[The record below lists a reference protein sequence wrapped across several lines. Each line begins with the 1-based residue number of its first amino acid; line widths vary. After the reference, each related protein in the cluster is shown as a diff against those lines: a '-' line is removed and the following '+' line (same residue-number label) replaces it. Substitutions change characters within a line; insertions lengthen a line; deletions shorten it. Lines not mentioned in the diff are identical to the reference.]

1 VELAVLWVQ
10 RQQSHRL
17 QVAQREHLAVA
28 LAATEPQ
35 AEVQAL
41 VVAAVAQTVQ
51 ERVAQ
56 VAMAEALVLVAAAE
70 LLELTLSVTLAL
82 AEMVLKGMRSS
93 SLTNYETNRSH
104 RRNYDH
110 KRLDCC

>member
-1 VELAVLWVQ
+1 VLAVLWVQ

-28 LAATEPQ
+28 LAATEQQ

-41 VVAAVAQTVQ
+41 VVAAAAQTVQ

-56 VAMAEALVLVAAAE
+56 AVMVVALAQAAAVERLEPMVLETQALVE
-70 LLELTLSVTLAL
+70 MAL
-82 AEMVLKGMRSS
+82 KAML
-93 SLTNYETNRSH
+93 
-104 RRNYDH
+104 
-110 KRLDCC
+110 